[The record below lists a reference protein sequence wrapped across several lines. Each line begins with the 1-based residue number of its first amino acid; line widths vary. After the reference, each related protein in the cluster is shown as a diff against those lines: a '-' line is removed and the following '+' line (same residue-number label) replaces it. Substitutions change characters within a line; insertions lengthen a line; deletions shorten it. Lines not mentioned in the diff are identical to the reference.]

1 MKLYK
6 HEGKG
11 FYIGSCVIVMAE
23 SIEMATILIDNELH
37 SMGLSDET
45 INIVELDVRDGIV
58 YSHNGDY

>member
-1 MKLYK
+1 MNLYK

-23 SIEMATILIDNELH
+23 SIETATILIDNELH

-58 YSHNGDY
+58 YSYNGDY

>member
-1 MKLYK
+1 MNLYK

-23 SIEMATILIDNELH
+23 SIEMATVLIDNELN